1 MIKKK
6 CKTNINCNN
15 CLNSV
20 TPFLNQEMDIE
31 EWQVDLEHPDRILS
45 ASLEEDDAS
54 LVISAIEKAGFKAE
68 LIES

>member
-1 MIKKK
+1 MIEKKF
-6 CKTNINCNN
+6 KTNINCNN

-31 EWQVDLEHPDRILS
+31 EWQVDLSHPDRILS

-54 LVISAIEKAGFKAE
+54 LVINAIEKAGFKAE
-68 LIES
+68 LIEA

>member
-1 MIKKK
+1 MIEKKF
-6 CKTNINCNN
+6 KTNINCNN

-45 ASLEEDDAS
+45 ASLDEDDAS
-54 LVISAIEKAGFKAE
+54 LVINAVKKAGFKAE

>member
-6 CKTNINCNN
+6 FKTNINCNN

-45 ASLEEDDAS
+45 ANLEEDDAS

-68 LIES
+68 LIEA

>member
-6 CKTNINCNN
+6 FKTNINCNN